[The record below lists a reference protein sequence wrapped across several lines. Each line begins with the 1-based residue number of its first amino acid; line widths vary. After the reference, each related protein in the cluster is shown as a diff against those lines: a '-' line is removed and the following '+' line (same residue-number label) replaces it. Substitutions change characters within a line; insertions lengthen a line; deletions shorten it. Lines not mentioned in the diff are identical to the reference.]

1 MVPSPALY
9 LRTQALFMIQPYWEE
24 FKSQFVGTGAA
35 GIMTFQQFNN
45 VSLMAV

>member
-1 MVPSPALY
+1 
-9 LRTQALFMIQPYWEE
+9 MIQPYWEE

-45 VSLMAV
+45 VSLMAA